1 MTNVEGIENL
11 KLILAIYLIDKS
23 VRRFKGEIKDG
34 SVNSINVKINL
45 PKESMQKI
53 INGSEAVYI
62 YFELLEKG
70 FFSTSV
76 LNE

>member
-1 MTNVEGIENL
+1 VTNVEGIENL